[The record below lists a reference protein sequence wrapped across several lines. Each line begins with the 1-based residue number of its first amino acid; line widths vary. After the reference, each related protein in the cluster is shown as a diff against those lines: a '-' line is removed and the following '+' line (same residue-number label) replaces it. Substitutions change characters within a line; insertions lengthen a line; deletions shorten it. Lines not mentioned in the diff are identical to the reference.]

1 MTDEKKQ
8 KYADVFRQLLKTKE
22 YDQVTINEICE
33 KCGTYRPN
41 FYYHFKSK
49 DDLAEWIFLQ
59 DLKVIERQKP
69 DLLASQTEL
78 LEKMKENNVF
88 YLKALAKE
96 HESTL
101 FMYMKDRLM
110 RKTCEHIDI
119 DYDSMDELSR
129 FTLDFKIS
137 GWIISVWEW
146 LSGMVDIS
154 LENLSQALYD
164 GFSSLIKELKR
175 GEK

>member
-8 KYADVFRQLLKTKE
+8 KYADTFRQLLKTKE

-33 KCGTYRPN
+33 KCRSYRPN

-59 DLKVIERQKP
+59 DLKVIERKRP
-69 DLLASQTEL
+69 DLLESQTEL

-88 YLKALAKE
+88 YLKSLAKKY
-96 HESTL
+96 ESPL
-101 FMYMKDRLM
+101 FTYMKDLLVG
-110 RKTCEHIDI
+110 KTCEHIDI
-119 DYDSMDELSR
+119 EFDSMDEISR
-129 FTLDFKIS
+129 FTLEYKIS
-137 GWIISVWEW
+137 AWIMTVLEW

-154 LENLSQALYD
+154 SENLSQALYD
-164 GFSSLIKELKR
+164 VFSSLIKELKR

>member
-59 DLKVIERQKP
+59 DLKVIERKRP
-69 DLLASQTEL
+69 DLLESQTEL

-88 YLKALAKE
+88 YLKSLAKKY
-96 HESTL
+96 ESPL
-101 FMYMKDRLM
+101 FTYMKDLLVG
-110 RKTCEHIDI
+110 KTCEHIDI
-119 DYDSMDELSR
+119 EFDSMDEISR
-129 FTLDFKIS
+129 FTLEYKIS
-137 GWIISVWEW
+137 AWIMTVLEW
-146 LSGMVDIS
+146 LSGMVDI
-154 LENLSQALYD
+154 
-164 GFSSLIKELKR
+164 
-175 GEK
+175 

>member
-8 KYADVFRQLLKTKE
+8 KYADAFRQLLKTKE

-59 DLKVIERQKP
+59 DMKVIERQKP

-88 YLKALAKE
+88 YLKALAKKY
-96 HESTL
+96 ESTL
-101 FMYMKDRLM
+101 FMYMKDLLRE
-110 RKTCEHIDI
+110 KTCEYIDI
-119 DYDSMDELSR
+119 DYDSLDELSR

-137 GWIISVWEW
+137 GWIISVWE
-146 LSGMVDIS
+146 LLAGMVDVRT
-154 LENLSQALYD
+154 EDFSQAFYD
-164 GFSSLIKELKR
+164 VFSLLIEQLKR
-175 GEK
+175 SDR

>member
-59 DLKVIERQKP
+59 DLKVIERKRP
-69 DLLASQTEL
+69 DLLESQTEL

-88 YLKALAKE
+88 YLKSLAKKY
-96 HESTL
+96 ESPL
-101 FMYMKDRLM
+101 FTYMKDLLVG
-110 RKTCEHIDI
+110 KTCEHIDI
-119 DYDSMDELSR
+119 EFDSMDEISR
-129 FTLDFKIS
+129 FTLEYKIS
-137 GWIISVWEW
+137 AWIMTVLEW

-154 LENLSQALYD
+154 SENLSQALYD
-164 GFSSLIKELKR
+164 VFSSLIKELKR

>member
-59 DLKVIERQKP
+59 DLKVIERKRP
-69 DLLASQTEL
+69 DLLESQTEL

-88 YLKALAKE
+88 YLKSLTKKY
-96 HESTL
+96 ESPL
-101 FMYMKDRLM
+101 FTYMKDLLVG
-110 RKTCEHIDI
+110 KTCEHIDI
-119 DYDSMDELSR
+119 EFDSMDEISR
-129 FTLDFKIS
+129 FTLEYKIS
-137 GWIISVWEW
+137 AWIMTVLEW

-154 LENLSQALYD
+154 SENLSQALYD
-164 GFSSLIKELKR
+164 VFSSLIKELKR